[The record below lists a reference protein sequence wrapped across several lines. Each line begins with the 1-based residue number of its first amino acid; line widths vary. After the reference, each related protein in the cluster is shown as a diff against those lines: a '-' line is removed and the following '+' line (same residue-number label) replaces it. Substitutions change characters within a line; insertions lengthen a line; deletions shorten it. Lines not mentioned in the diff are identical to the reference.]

1 VVHSSLSQGLE
12 SDISSLSPALDDNL
26 GVDFLVDERAR
37 ELAGEQTRW
46 LDLKRWGLLV
56 DRVKKH
62 NPQAQAVADK
72 HYLRPIP
79 QTQIDRTAGGTFA
92 QNPGY

>member
-1 VVHSSLSQGLE
+1 MKITQAQL
-12 SDISSLSPALDDNL
+12 NF
-26 GVDFLVDERAR
+26 DFIVEERAR

-46 LDLKRWGLLV
+46 LDLKRWGLLI
-56 DRVKKH
+56 DRVKKY

-79 QTQIDRTAGGTFA
+79 QTQIDRAAAGAFA